1 MQREKQRTF
10 QLDGDLFTV
19 SYHYDED
26 ADIYIGQFPSF
37 EEDPRYTPNGRPWKN
52 AVSIGCPYA
61 AGDYDDCGSC
71 PYLIKADPQDI
82 IGVCFHERLCSR
94 ASPGGSDPADDST
107 APNGH
112 LL

>member
-37 EEDPRYTPNGRPWKN
+37 EEDPRYTHNGRPWKN

-71 PYLIKADPQDI
+71 PYLIKADPRDL

-107 APNGH
+107 VPTGH